1 MIAPHEQLWL
11 GVVRRYLLV
20 SAIANLA
27 WETAQMPLYTLWRSG
42 TRRDVASAIL
52 HCTAGDVLIAAAAM
66 LLALALLGSPDWP
79 AKSRWRVG
87 VCTVLFGVAYTIYS
101 EYLNTVVRSAWT
113 YTEAMPVLPVVGIG
127 LAPLVQWVAVPAVAL
142 LVACRPRRDVS
153 HHPV

>member
-42 TRRDVASAIL
+42 TRRDIASAIL
-52 HCTAGDVLIAAAAM
+52 HCTAGDVLIAATAM

>member
-52 HCTAGDVLIAAAAM
+52 HCTAGDVLIAATAM

-127 LAPLVQWVAVPAVAL
+127 LAPLVQWVAVPVVAL

>member
-87 VCTVLFGVAYTIYS
+87 ICTVLFGVAYTIYS